1 MARFTYTAIPAR
13 SKSSKIIKGDME
25 AKNRAEVIQTLNKQN
40 LTPVS
45 IQEASEAKSLFG
57 TAFKHSK
64 VKQDEIVIFTRQLSA
79 MVGAGVP
86 LTRAL
91 TSLSEGSKNPAF
103 KSVLNSCMEHVQG
116 GATFS
121 SALAK
126 YPEIFNDIYVNMV
139 RAGEA
144 AGILD
149 EILNR
154 LAEQQERSATVRKKV
169 KGAMTY
175 PMVLIGITILAF
187 FGLMIFVIPS
197 IGNTIKELGGPDAE
211 LPALTQAMLAISSFI
226 INYWTILLPLTG
238 AGIYFLVQYIKTPG
252 GKRNFHALLLKTP
265 IVGQIL
271 RKVVVARFARTYSAL
286 IGAGVSVIEALEVT
300 GRAMGNVVYEEEF
313 NKAIDRVQN
322 GEQLSDIIGSNEYL
336 FPIILPQMLAVGEE
350 TGQTDKVL
358 TKIADFYEEEVNVS
372 IDSMS
377 SILEPVMIV
386 ILGSMVGLVAVS
398 VMGPIAGLSQNIQ

>member
-1 MARFTYTAIPAR
+1 
-13 SKSSKIIKGDME
+13 ME

-116 GATFS
+116 GAAFS

-226 INYWTILLPLTG
+226 INYWMILLPLTG

-358 TKIADFYEEEVNVS
+358 IKIADFYEEEVNVS

>member
-40 LTPVS
+40 LTPIS

-116 GATFS
+116 GAAFS

-226 INYWTILLPLTG
+226 INYWMILLPLTG

-358 TKIADFYEEEVNVS
+358 IKIADFYEEEVNVS

>member
-116 GATFS
+116 GAAFS

-175 PMVLIGITILAF
+175 PMVLIGITIIAF

-226 INYWTILLPLTG
+226 INYWMILLPLTG

-322 GEQLSDIIGSNEYL
+322 GEQLSDVIGSNEYL

-358 TKIADFYEEEVNVS
+358 VKIADFYEEEVNVS

>member
-116 GATFS
+116 GAAFS

-226 INYWTILLPLTG
+226 INYWMILLPLTG

-358 TKIADFYEEEVNVS
+358 IKIADFYEEEVNVS

>member
-226 INYWTILLPLTG
+226 INYWMILLPLTG

-336 FPIILPQMLAVGEE
+336 FPTILPQMLAVGEE